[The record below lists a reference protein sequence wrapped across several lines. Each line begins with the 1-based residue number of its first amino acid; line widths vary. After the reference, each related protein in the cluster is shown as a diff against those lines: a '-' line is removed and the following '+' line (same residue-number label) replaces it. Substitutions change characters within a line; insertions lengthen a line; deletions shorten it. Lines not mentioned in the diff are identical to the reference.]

1 MSAADFWSNQER
13 AQGIVEQLKAVKA
26 VFDPWEAF
34 ASGLEDAGVL
44 LELAEEE
51 GDEASLLEVD
61 EQAAALT
68 AELGGLE
75 FRAMLSGPLDAK
87 GAFVQI

>member
-34 ASGLEDAGVL
+34 AAGLEDAGGL
-44 LELAEEE
+44 LICEY
-51 GDEASLLEVD
+51 
-61 EQAAALT
+61 
-68 AELGGLE
+68 
-75 FRAMLSGPLDAK
+75 
-87 GAFVQI
+87 